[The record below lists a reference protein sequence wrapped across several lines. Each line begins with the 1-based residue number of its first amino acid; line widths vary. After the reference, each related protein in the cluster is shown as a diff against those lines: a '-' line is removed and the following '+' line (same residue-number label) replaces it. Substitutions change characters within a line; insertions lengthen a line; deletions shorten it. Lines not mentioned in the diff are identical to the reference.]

1 MFITLE
7 GPEGA
12 GKTTQIQM
20 LAEYLRGQGRSLVL
34 TREPGGTRLGE
45 KVRDILLDPAQEEII
60 PDAELLLIFAARAQ
74 HLAQVIKPALKRGA
88 WVLCD
93 RFTDASYAYQ
103 GGGRCM
109 SNARI
114 AVLEDWVQAKL
125 RPDITLLLDVPV
137 SLGLQRAGR
146 RSVAD
151 RFEREEL
158 DFFERVRSAY
168 LQRAA
173 QEPSRYCVIDA
184 QQALADVQQSL
195 RNALDKCLNRP

>member
-45 KVRDILLDPAQEEII
+45 KVRELLLDPAQEEII